1 MSLLPL
7 LCWLSR
13 WGRTG
18 GGGRR
23 LRRGGKAE
31 GRREWVGL
39 PGRPASRGGR
49 EAAPA
54 RRLEEEQAEPMAG
67 GGAEERAEPVATGG
81 AEERAEPVAA
91 GEHLLSPP
99 LQPRPAP
106 VSVASPP
113 LPASPLSG

>member
-1 MSLLPL
+1 
-7 LCWLSR
+7 
-13 WGRTG
+13 
-18 GGGRR
+18 
-23 LRRGGKAE
+23 
-31 GRREWVGL
+31 
-39 PGRPASRGGR
+39 
-49 EAAPA
+49 
-54 RRLEEEQAEPMAG
+54 MAG

-99 LQPRPAP
+99 LHPRPTP

>member
-39 PGRPASRGGR
+39 PGWPASRGGR

-67 GGAEERAEPVATGG
+67 GGAEERAEPVA
-81 AEERAEPVAA
+81 A

-99 LQPRPAP
+99 LHPRPAP

>member
-49 EAAPA
+49 EAVPA
-54 RRLEEEQAEPMAG
+54 RRLEEERAEPMAG
-67 GGAEERAEPVATGG
+67 GG

-99 LQPRPAP
+99 LHPRPAT